1 MLPHSDPVYFH
12 FGRFTHLLQSYLSR
26 KCISKQ
32 MYMHKCI
39 CTANICTKINAQ
51 QVTSLPAGG
60 YRWWL
65 LGHYLPQLR
74 GSVILM
80 GRNSGGCDNYFHP
93 YITFHL
99 HRFAS
104 LWRRTIHISILILH
118 HLHHIFH
125 LCRFGLVLRNIR
137 NRMVPNW
144 TIFNSKWIT
153 FWRNLEHGI
162 RTSP

>member
-32 MYMHKCI
+32 MHKNI